1 MNEHARRA
9 ARAMCKPVPLSA
21 DSRGCDC
28 GQLFLSDGELVIER
42 PENPLINV
50 LRTTHE
56 Y

>member
-9 ARAMCKPVPLSA
+9 AMAMYRPLPLLA
-21 DSRGCDC
+21 DSSRCAC

-42 PENPLINV
+42 PENRLINV
-50 LRTTHE
+50 SRTTHE